1 MATTDQLIQSM
12 GYEMHS
18 HNSAVQRL
26 NQAGIHFELFE
37 HDAVF
42 TMDDV
47 ARTLSIPVD
56 SQVKTLVLAYPV
68 EGGTALVL
76 CGISANGQLDMRKV
90 AQTLGVSRSKLQ
102 LLNAEHIQSAL
113 GVPRGAIGLAHSP
126 GPHPSLLSAKLLTSP
141 FLYFGAGENT
151 LTLKVP
157 THECAERLPLMSADI
172 EK

>member
-1 MATTDQLIQSM
+1 
-12 GYEMHS
+12 MHS
-18 HNSAVQRL
+18 DNPALQRL
-26 NQAGIHFELFE
+26 NQAGIYFDLLE

-47 ARTLSIPVD
+47 AKTLAIPVEC
-56 SQVKTLVLAYPV
+56 QVKTLVLAYPV
-68 EGGTALVL
+68 DGSTALVL

-113 GVPRGAIGLAHSP
+113 GVPRGAIGLAHSS
-126 GPHPSLLSAKLLTSP
+126 GPHPPLLSSKLLTSP
-141 FLYFGAGENT
+141 YLYFGAGKNT
-151 LTLKVP
+151 LTLKVS
-157 THECAERLPLMSADI
+157 TRECVEMLPLTSGDI